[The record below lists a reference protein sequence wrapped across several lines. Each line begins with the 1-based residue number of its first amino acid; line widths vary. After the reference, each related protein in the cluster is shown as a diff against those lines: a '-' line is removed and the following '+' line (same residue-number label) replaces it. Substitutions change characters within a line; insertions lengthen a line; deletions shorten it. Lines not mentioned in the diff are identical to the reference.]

1 MDLPILYVKESQVE
15 ISIFKL
21 FAFWVHV
28 IVCSYSSLSSAD
40 LFHFVFHIYNSFR
53 NTNRVSNCLNSDL
66 DRHFIKLDL
75 EFQS

>member
-21 FAFWVHV
+21 FAFLL
-28 IVCSYSSLSSAD
+28 ILILLLLSAD

-53 NTNRVSNCLNSDL
+53 NTKRVSNCLNSDL
-66 DRHFIKLDL
+66 DQHFIKLDP